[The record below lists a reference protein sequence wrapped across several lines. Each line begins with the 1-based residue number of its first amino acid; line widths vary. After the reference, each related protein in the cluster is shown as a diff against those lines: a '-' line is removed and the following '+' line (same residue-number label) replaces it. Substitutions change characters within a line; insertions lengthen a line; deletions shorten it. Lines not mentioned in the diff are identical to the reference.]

1 MADYTTHD
9 LIPYVSIL
17 QVKANQHQSVIYL
30 VDGDRVT
37 VPYSISHVERFLPSC
52 YFRRVHR
59 CHVVNL
65 RHVTGII
72 NRTLR
77 VGDLLVS
84 VGPSY
89 WPTVCSLLNIVTR
102 PTATPVPG
110 GDAPAPGTDA
120 PVPGNGTRL
129 IPRDTSLTSPVN
141 ASLAFPDGNRPSSPA
156 DASPSAPGG
165 ATAPSP
171 GTSPRFVDSSNHS
184 LGNAR

>member
-37 VPYSISHVERFLPSC
+37 VPYSISHVERILPSC

-89 WPTVCSLLNIVTR
+89 WPTVSSLLNIVTR
-102 PTATPVPG
+102 PSSTPVPG
-110 GDAPAPGTDA
+110 YDDPAPATDAPAPGDSTC
-120 PVPGNGTRL
+120 L
-129 IPRDTSLTSPVN
+129 SPVDTP
-141 ASLAFPDGNRPSSPA
+141 LATSGGNHPSSP
-156 DASPSAPGG
+156 DGASLSTPGG
-165 ATAPSP
+165 SIVPSP
-171 GTSPRFVDSSNHS
+171 GISPHVVEPSNHPA
-184 LGNAR
+184 GNAR

>member
-17 QVKANQHQSVIYL
+17 QVKANQHQSLIYL

-37 VPYSISHVERFLPSC
+37 IPYSISHVERFLPSC

-102 PTATPVPG
+102 PTTASVPEY
-110 GDAPAPGTDA
+110 DDPALATDA
-120 PVPGNGTRL
+120 PTLGDSTCLSLN
-129 IPRDTSLTSPVN
+129 DTPLTS
-141 ASLAFPDGNRPSSPA
+141 SGGDLPSSP
-156 DASPSAPGG
+156 DGTSLSTPGG
-165 ATAPSP
+165 SIVPSP
-171 GTSPRFVDSSNHS
+171 GISPRVVEPSNHPV
-184 LGNAR
+184 GNAR